1 VEAQVLG
8 CRLRFVVTEWV
19 ALHRVETG
27 DTLWRIGDAY
37 GVTLAALL
45 AVNPQITDRSL
56 IHPGDLLTIP
66 GGGSVQRTLGTSGG
80 DG

>member
-1 VEAQVLG
+1 MEEQVLG

-27 DTLWRIGDAY
+27 DTLWGIADAY

-45 AVNPQITDRSL
+45 AANPQITDRSL
-56 IHPGDLLTIP
+56 IHPGDFLTIL
-66 GGGSVQRTLGTSGG
+66 GGGSTP
-80 DG
+80 